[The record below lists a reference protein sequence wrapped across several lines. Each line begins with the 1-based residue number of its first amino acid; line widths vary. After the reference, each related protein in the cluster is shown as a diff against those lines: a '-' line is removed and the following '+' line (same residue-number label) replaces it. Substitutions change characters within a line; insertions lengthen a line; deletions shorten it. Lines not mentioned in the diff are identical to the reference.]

1 MPVANGRRVAVIAGC
16 RTPFCKSGTTL
27 KDVRAVDLARFV
39 ARELLER
46 TNLDGADVNAVIF
59 GQVVPSALV
68 PNVAREVSLLPQF
81 PKEIPAYSLNRAC
94 ASSGQAVANAYD
106 EIVLGD
112 AEVVLAGGVE
122 SLSDIPIL
130 ASRRLADIL
139 MEASKAKSFGARL
152 RTLSRI
158 RPRDLVPVSPAIA
171 EPSTGETM
179 GQSAEKMA
187 KENHI
192 SRAAQDRWALRSH
205 ELAARGTD
213 DGRITAEIV
222 PWFGPGGRAGD
233 GVVTQD
239 NGVRRDTSLE
249 QMAKLKPV
257 FDRRYGSVTAANSS
271 PLTDG
276 ASAVLV
282 MSDSAARALGY
293 TPLAYVRSYAVAAVD
308 PGWQLLQAPIF
319 AVPKALE
326 RAGIQWKEL
335 GVIEVHEAFAAQVLS
350 NLQGWAAKGWEI
362 NEDIINVM
370 GGSIAIGH
378 PFGAT
383 GTRLVT
389 TLANE
394 MARRDVQFGLLSI
407 CAQGGMGLAMVWSA
421 ADGSG
426 RGAHL
431 GARRRRHR
439 RRHFRLEER
448 AGQQAFGRGEAGPA
462 RDVRRVGARRRRAGR
477 RLLLVEARELHR
489 GGRHRGVRPA
499 HHRRGSR
506 AALGRG
512 PGNAGPGG
520 ALPQTDR
527 RRDSRRVP
535 RRRTRVRPR
544 LRVPRGLRSPPDPA
558 RPPGS
563 AARHSPGGGRLPA
576 APPVDWRPRGAR
588 HHPRGQGRRRQEGVP
603 FGHRG
608 RAGSSRHP
616 QGRHHRRGAT
626 HGRRLAPASQAAG
639 RVPRMAARR
648 QPTGPGLGLPSRA
661 EAGTRADARQLSR
674 APRRVGGG
682 GAWAE
687 TRHGGGSEA
696 RGAAVRAA
704 RRH

>member
-1 MPVANGRRVAVIAGC
+1 MPVPRRACDAKRASRSSTFSSLARQRARGRFRDFREENVMPVANGRRVAVIAGC
-16 RTPFCKSGTTL
+16 RTPFCRSGTVL
-27 KDVRAVDLARFV
+27 KDARAVDLARFV

-68 PNVAREVSLLPQF
+68 PNVAREVSLLPQL

-139 MEASKAKSFGARL
+139 VEASKAKSLGVRL
-152 RTLSRI
+152 RTISRI

-222 PWFGPGGRAGD
+222 PWFGPGRAGD

-239 NGVRRDTSLE
+239 NGIRRDTSLE

-276 ASAVLV
+276 ASAVLL

-326 RAGIQWKEL
+326 RAGIKWKDL

-350 NLQGWAAKGWEI
+350 NMQGWGALGWEI

-383 GTRLVT
+383 GARIVT

-394 MARRDVQFGLLSI
+394 MVRRDAQFGLLSI
-407 CAQGGMGLAMVWSA
+407 CAQGGMGFAMV
-421 ADGSG
+421 
-426 RGAHL
+426 L
-431 GARRRRHR
+431 ERR
-439 RRHFRLEER
+439 
-448 AGQQAFGRGEAGPA
+448 
-462 RDVRRVGARRRRAGR
+462 
-477 RLLLVEARELHR
+477 
-489 GGRHRGVRPA
+489 
-499 HHRRGSR
+499 
-506 AALGRG
+506 
-512 PGNAGPGG
+512 
-520 ALPQTDR
+520 
-527 RRDSRRVP
+527 
-535 RRRTRVRPR
+535 
-544 LRVPRGLRSPPDPA
+544 
-558 RPPGS
+558 
-563 AARHSPGGGRLPA
+563 
-576 APPVDWRPRGAR
+576 
-588 HHPRGQGRRRQEGVP
+588 
-603 FGHRG
+603 
-608 RAGSSRHP
+608 
-616 QGRHHRRGAT
+616 
-626 HGRRLAPASQAAG
+626 
-639 RVPRMAARR
+639 
-648 QPTGPGLGLPSRA
+648 
-661 EAGTRADARQLSR
+661 
-674 APRRVGGG
+674 
-682 GAWAE
+682 
-687 TRHGGGSEA
+687 
-696 RGAAVRAA
+696 
-704 RRH
+704 